1 MAAKEHVGT
10 RRKHATEQDGVEL
23 ILAQWARERPDLDV
37 SPMGV
42 VGRIFR
48 LSHLLQQAVQE
59 VFSSYGLHR
68 GEFDVLATL
77 RRAGKPHRLT
87 PTGLSD
93 ALMVSSGGMTNRLD
107 RLEKAGLVARQP
119 DPGDRRG
126 SLVGLTDEGF
136 NLVDEAVT
144 EHVANEQ
151 RLLSAL
157 VDAQQD
163 ELAAL
168 LRKLLLSLESPKHRH
183 GLGRKH

>member
-1 MAAKEHVGT
+1 MAAKKQAPA
-10 RRKHATEQDGVEL
+10 RRKLEVEQDGVEL
-23 ILAQWARERPDLDV
+23 ILEQWARERPDLDA

-42 VGRIFR
+42 IGRIFR
-48 LSHLLQQAVQE
+48 LSHLFQQAVQE
-59 VFSSYGLHR
+59 VFSDYGLHR

-77 RRAGKPHRLT
+77 RRSGESHLLT
-87 PTGLSD
+87 PTELSN

-126 SLVGLTDEGF
+126 SLVGLTEEGF
-136 NLVDEAVT
+136 ALVDEAVA

-157 VDAQQD
+157 EDQEQT
-163 ELAAL
+163 ELAKL
-168 LRKLLLSLESPKHRH
+168 LRKLLLSLESPKHRPRV
-183 GLGRKH
+183 GKT